1 MSIDGGVLVESSR
14 VDVHRAARHFN
25 AVSFATLLLGA
36 CHSFGDL
43 GACHSFGDI

>member
-1 MSIDGGVLVESSR
+1 MSIDGGVLIRVESSR

-36 CHSFGDL
+36 CHSFGD
-43 GACHSFGDI
+43 I